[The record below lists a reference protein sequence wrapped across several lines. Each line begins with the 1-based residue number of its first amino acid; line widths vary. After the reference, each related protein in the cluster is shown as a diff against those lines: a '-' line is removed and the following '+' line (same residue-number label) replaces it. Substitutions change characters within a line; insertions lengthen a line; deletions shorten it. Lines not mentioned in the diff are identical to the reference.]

1 MLLAEQTITKAVPT
15 STTGKRENK
24 VSLVYLFVTFL
35 KIGSTSWGGFMSLIA
50 VIQKQMSEKDEK
62 IEQQEILQGVSL
74 ASVLPGP
81 MAVNVVSFIGYKL
94 RGVKGALISMAA
106 ILLPCFVLMLLLSK
120 LYFTYGNIP
129 AFGKFFA
136 GILPAV
142 GAIIVSVSYTM
153 GKKNIKDVWQLTI
166 AFASTLLVFFLK
178 SYITTLLII
187 IFSGCI
193 GYLIYHKKQSQKT
206 VAKIHTKKK
215 KPVRHALITIFTI
228 CFFCLIHVLMSTT
241 HDQGLLLSR
250 DLAYTFSG
258 ISLTQFGGG
267 YVIIPSMQKIIVD
280 GMHWLSNKEFA
291 DAIAMGQVTPG
302 PIFIS
307 AAFIGY
313 KLLGIWGA
321 FISTIAVFLPA
332 GLLMIFCTRFME
344 SIRSSAI
351 VIAVFKGIS
360 PAIIGMIFSAAFTIL
375 RGSTYA
381 PMPTLS
387 LFAAV
392 LFIIIKLKLNP
403 VYIIPLAGIA
413 GLFIF

>member
-1 MLLAEQTITKAVPT
+1 MLLAEQTIIKDV
-15 STTGKRENK
+15 STATTEKQENK
-24 VSLVYLFVTFL
+24 VSLTYLFIAFL

-50 VIQKQMSEKDEK
+50 VIQKQMGEKDRK
-62 IEQQEILQGVSL
+62 IEQDEILHGVSL

-94 RGVKGALISMAA
+94 RGVKGAFISMAA

-120 LYFTYGNIP
+120 LYFTYGDIP

-142 GAIIVSVSYTM
+142 GAIIMSVAFTM
-153 GKKNIKDVWQLTI
+153 SKKNIKDVWQLMI
-166 AFASTLLVFFLK
+166 ALASALLVFFLK

-187 IFSGCI
+187 VASGGI
-193 GYLIYHKKQSQKT
+193 GYLIYFKKQSSKA
-206 VAKIHTKKK
+206 VAKLQLKRKNLVSYTLTTTLIIFFFWFIK
-215 KPVRHALITIFTI
+215 ALI
-228 CFFCLIHVLMSTT
+228 STSNNGT
-241 HDQGLLLSR
+241 LLLSK
-250 DLAYTFSG
+250 DLVYTFSG

-313 KLLGIWGA
+313 KLSGIWGA
-321 FISTIAVFLPA
+321 LISTISVFLPA

-344 SIRSSAI
+344 SIRNSA
-351 VIAVFKGIS
+351 VVTAVFKGIS

-375 RGSTYA
+375 RSSTYPVI
-381 PMPTLS
+381 PMLC
-387 LFAAV
+387 LFITV
-392 LFIIIKLKLNP
+392 LFIVIKFKLNP
-403 VYIIPLAGIA
+403 VYVIPLAGIA